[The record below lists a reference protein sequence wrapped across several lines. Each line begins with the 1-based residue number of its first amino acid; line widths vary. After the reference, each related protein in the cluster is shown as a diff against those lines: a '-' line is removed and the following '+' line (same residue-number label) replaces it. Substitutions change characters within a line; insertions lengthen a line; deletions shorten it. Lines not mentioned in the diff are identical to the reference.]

1 MDNKYYDENYI
12 QQQLKLGKHRQVVG
26 GMWDEIGTLQFEFLQ
41 GRGLQPDD
49 LLLDVGCG
57 SLRGGVRFVEY
68 LNPSRYF
75 GIDISPSRRGLRRKA
90 R

>member
-26 GMWDEIGTLQFEFLQ
+26 GMWDEIGTLQLEFLK
-41 GRGLQPDD
+41 GRGLQAHD

-57 SLRGGVRFVEY
+57 S
-68 LNPSRYF
+68 
-75 GIDISPSRRGLRRKA
+75 GLF
-90 R
+90 